1 MNVRVLAVDDEPL
14 ALERLTSL
22 LGQVPDVE
30 IAGAASGGNEA
41 VDAIAALQPDLV
53 ILDIEM
59 PKTDG
64 FDVIEMIARE
74 QSGWSAPLIAFATA
88 YPQFALQAFDTGAL
102 DFLCKPIRLQ
112 RLEKTLERAK
122 RELEYRRGSERLNE
136 LRRNLDELRAT
147 TAFEQREFWI
157 RYRGEAVR
165 LVPADVD
172 WIEAEGQY
180 VRLHAGERSY
190 LVRHSMSS
198 LVRELSGD
206 GFVQIHRSAVVNRR
220 KIARVKSTRS
230 GVKVELVSSKALPV
244 GRTFRNALRD
254 LGGE

>member
-1 MNVRVLAVDDEPL
+1 MNVRVLIVDDEPL
-14 ALERLTSL
+14 ALERLASL
-22 LGQVPDVE
+22 LVQVPSVE
-30 IAGAASGGNEA
+30 LVGAMSSGAEA
-41 VDAIAALQPDLV
+41 VEAVAEQRPDLL

-64 FDVIEMIARE
+64 FDVIELIARQE
-74 QSGWSAPLIAFATA
+74 LGSGAPLVAFATA

-112 RLEKTLERAK
+112 RLEKTLDRAMK
-122 RELEYRRGSERLNE
+122 ELEYRRGSERLDE

-147 TAFEQREFWI
+147 SAFEQREFWI
-157 RYRGEAVR
+157 RYRGEALR

-190 LVRHSMSS
+190 LVRHSISS
-198 LVRELSGD
+198 LLRELSGE
-206 GFVQIHRSAVVNRR
+206 GFIQIHRSAVVNRR
-220 KIARVKSTRS
+220 KIARVRSTRS

-244 GRTFRNALRD
+244 GRMYRHALRE
-254 LGGE
+254 LASQ